1 MTRRKR
7 VSHRPTEEKL
17 RAKNRAKKSDSDR
30 GAPVHQIARQLN
42 DNRPGSANPGSI
54 KALQQSVGNRVVSR
68 LVSSGAGAGPAV
80 QREATIPA
88 SEEKELAGAGTT
100 KNTTPGVAGPAPSPL
115 PNMAQPPGATS
126 TPKVASG
133 SKMGSSMGDEP
144 GTMKGLTSAT
154 TVSND
159 PGQSNAAVKPSAGI
173 VSIQAPGSEE
183 GTQAPPTAPPQ
194 QEEQETS

>member
-1 MTRRKR
+1 
-7 VSHRPTEEKL
+7 
-17 RAKNRAKKSDSDR
+17 
-30 GAPVHQIARQLN
+30 
-42 DNRPGSANPGSI
+42 
-54 KALQQSVGNRVVSR
+54 
-68 LVSSGAGAGPAV
+68 
-80 QREATIPA
+80 
-88 SEEKELAGAGTT
+88 
-100 KNTTPGVAGPAPSPL
+100 
-115 PNMAQPPGATS
+115 MAQPPGATS